1 MQLCSFMRLEAI
13 LNSQEH
19 KILCLTTIAWFLK
32 VSFFYTPVRR
42 NYCKNLLTNWTEI
55 FVVHLPGEKECFGI
69 CIFESVH
76 HHLHTAS
83 PKRQS
88 CFFHNV
94 VWCLARSDCCI
105 WDTCMKEI
113 FQLMLCIYVPVLY
126 LNSNVQR
133 WVLKADNGINKW
145 TWCLSELWVEEW
157 RKFYAFNSF
166 VSILFV
172 WMHYRTMVYRSC
184 LSY

>member
-88 CFFHNV
+88 FVFTTWCD
-94 VWCLARSDCCI
+94 VWRNPIVAFGNKLGHVHERNISANSV
-105 WDTCMKEI
+105 
-113 FQLMLCIYVPVLY
+113 YVRPVLY

-133 WVLKADNGINKW
+133 WVLKADN
-145 TWCLSELWVEEW
+145 E
-157 RKFYAFNSF
+157 
-166 VSILFV
+166 
-172 WMHYRTMVYRSC
+172 
-184 LSY
+184 